1 MTGNTQAT
9 REGRVVL
16 GELQTR
22 LAEAQLKIEAL
33 ERRVAAAEREAD
45 QSREQLRAARNKR
58 TSRVPGTRRSS

>member
-1 MTGNTQAT
+1 M
-9 REGRVVL
+9 L